1 VVLRSRSTGGQFP
14 DRRLDTSVSSSS
26 FPAQMTARWVV
37 LPVFGA
43 HLAHA
48 PVLRFDLL
56 PKLARPI
63 DGAKT
68 FRGRRLF
75 GANKTWRGAAVMFC
89 GALGATL
96 ALSRWPWYRSR
107 LPPELCEASPLLTG
121 ALLGAGVVVGELPNS
136 FLKRQLN
143 VPPGERSRS
152 LAGTALSLF
161 DQVDFVP
168 ATCLLLRPVFRMSRG
183 QLIDATV
190 FVAIVHLPINVV
202 GYAIGARTTPI

>member
-1 VVLRSRSTGGQFP
+1 MRGRRHRRAAPIEKHHGQFP

-68 FRGRRLF
+68 FHGRRLF
-75 GANKTWRGAAVMFC
+75 GANKTWRGAA
-89 GALGATL
+89 ALVFW
-96 ALSRWPWYRSR
+96 WPR
-107 LPPELCEASPLLTG
+107 PA
-121 ALLGAGVVVGELPNS
+121 VGL
-136 FLKRQLN
+136 
-143 VPPGERSRS
+143 
-152 LAGTALSLF
+152 
-161 DQVDFVP
+161 
-168 ATCLLLRPVFRMSRG
+168 
-183 QLIDATV
+183 
-190 FVAIVHLPINVV
+190 
-202 GYAIGARTTPI
+202 